1 MLSIC
6 AACEEGVQYF
16 LRGTV
21 GNTINPKDMWHG
33 GANYPRI
40 SCTGVPKRGD
50 VRITVTPAYIY
61 MGFKL
66 SSLTCTSTLQRA
78 GYVLYRALVIKG
90 VSLVPGALLK

>member
-40 SCTGVPKRGD
+40 SCTGGKTGGMCD
-50 VRITVTPAYIY
+50 TGITR
-61 MGFKL
+61 M
-66 SSLTCTSTLQRA
+66 R
-78 GYVLYRALVIKG
+78 
-90 VSLVPGALLK
+90 LLDLGIE

>member
-21 GNTINPKDMWHG
+21 GDTINPKDMWHG

-50 VRITVTPAYIY
+50 VRITVTPACCRVLP
-61 MGFKL
+61 KL
-66 SSLTCTSTLQRA
+66 IPHF
-78 GYVLYRALVIKG
+78 Y
-90 VSLVPGALLK
+90 

>member
-21 GNTINPKDMWHG
+21 GDTINPKDVWHG

-50 VRITVTPAYIY
+50 VRITVTPGRYLNETSNSRSKYSDVLRMRI
-61 MGFKL
+61 GFNL
-66 SSLTCTSTLQRA
+66 
-78 GYVLYRALVIKG
+78 
-90 VSLVPGALLK
+90 

>member
-21 GNTINPKDMWHG
+21 GDTINSKDMWHG

-50 VRITVTPAYIY
+50 VRITVTPGHCVYPGI
-61 MGFKL
+61 
-66 SSLTCTSTLQRA
+66 
-78 GYVLYRALVIKG
+78 
-90 VSLVPGALLK
+90 VPR